1 MQYLPGALNGR
12 SNRLRSRTSGVR
24 MTMKTLPT
32 LLAFLAFLATAVPAY
47 AQQQVVDG
55 DTLTVKGKTY
65 RLYGIAAPEE
75 DQICADGWPAGFE
88 AEAYLSRLV
97 EGKTVTCTPVNTP
110 GREETDAI
118 CFADGVDV
126 GGAMVT
132 GGMALAFV
140 PRSARYIT
148 QEEAA
153 AKARRGVHR
162 HGCVPPWEWRARIP
176 PEATPEPK

>member
-12 SNRLRSRTSGVR
+12 SNLHLNRTFGIR
-24 MTMKTLPT
+24 MNKISTP
-32 LLAFLAFLATAVPAY
+32 LLALLATCCLAPVAGSAR
-47 AQQQVVDG
+47 AQGVVDG
-55 DTLTVKGKTY
+55 DTLTIKGTTY
-65 RLYGIAAPEE
+65 RLYGVAAPDE

-97 EGKTVTCTPVNTP
+97 EGKTVVCTPVDQPDRT
-110 GREETDAI
+110 ETDAI
-118 CFADGVDV
+118 CHADGVDV
-126 GGAMVT
+126 GAAMVT

-153 AKARRGVHR
+153 AKAGRGVHR
-162 HGCVPPWEWRARIP
+162 HGCIAPWEWRARLGP
-176 PEATPEPK
+176 PKP

>member
-12 SNRLRSRTSGVR
+12 SNRSRSRTFGIR
-24 MTMKTLPT
+24 MKMNLSPTPLVLLSVVSLLFTLAAP
-32 LLAFLAFLATAVPAY
+32 LS
-47 AQQQVVDG
+47 AQEVVDG
-55 DTLTVKGKTY
+55 DTLTLKGKTY

-75 DQICADGWPAGFE
+75 DQICADGWPAGYE
-88 AEAYLSRLV
+88 AEAYLSRLLD
-97 EGKTVTCTPVNTP
+97 GKTVTCTPVNTP
-110 GREETDAI
+110 GAEETDAI
-118 CFADGVDV
+118 CHADGVDV

-162 HGCVPPWEWRARIP
+162 HGCVPPWEWRARL
-176 PEATPEPK
+176 APKP

>member
-12 SNRLRSRTSGVR
+12 SNRSPVRTFGIR
-24 MTMKTLPT
+24 MKKMSFKPALAA
-32 LLAFLAFLATAVPAY
+32 LLVSLAAAAPAR
-47 AQQQVVDG
+47 AQDVIDG
-55 DTLTVKGKTY
+55 DTLAIKGTTY

-88 AEAYLSRLV
+88 AEAYLSRLI
-97 EGKTVTCTPVNTP
+97 EGKTVVCTPVAQP
-110 GREETDAI
+110 GRAETDAI
-118 CFADGVDV
+118 CHADGVDV

-140 PRSARYIT
+140 PRSVRYIT

-153 AKARRGVHR
+153 AKAGRGVHR
-162 HGCVPPWEWRARIP
+162 HGCLAPWEWRARVAP
-176 PEATPEPK
+176 AQR

>member
-12 SNRLRSRTSGVR
+12 SNVSTVRTFGIR
-24 MTMKTLPT
+24 MNKISTPLAA
-32 LLAFLAFLATAVPAY
+32 LLLVVAAAFPATA
-47 AQQQVVDG
+47 QGVVDG
-55 DTLTVKGKTY
+55 DTISIKGKTY

-97 EGKTVTCTPVNTP
+97 EGKTVVCTPVDQP
-110 GREETDAI
+110 DRAETDAI
-118 CFADGVDV
+118 CHADGVDV
-126 GGAMVT
+126 GAAMVT

-153 AKARRGVHR
+153 AKAGRGVHR
-162 HGCVPPWEWRARIP
+162 HGCVAPWEWRARLAP
-176 PEATPEPK
+176 PKP

>member
-12 SNRLRSRTSGVR
+12 SNVPTVRTFGIR
-24 MTMKTLPT
+24 MNKISTPLIAL
-32 LLAFLAFLATAVPAY
+32 LLAALAVPAT
-47 AQQQVVDG
+47 AQGVVDG
-55 DTLTVKGKTY
+55 DTITIKGKTY

-97 EGKTVTCTPVNTP
+97 EGKTVVCTPVDQP
-110 GREETDAI
+110 DRAETDAI
-118 CFADGVDV
+118 CHADGVDV
-126 GGAMVT
+126 GAAMVT

-153 AKARRGVHR
+153 AKAGRGVHR
-162 HGCVPPWEWRARIP
+162 HGCVAPWEWRARVAP
-176 PEATPEPK
+176 PKP